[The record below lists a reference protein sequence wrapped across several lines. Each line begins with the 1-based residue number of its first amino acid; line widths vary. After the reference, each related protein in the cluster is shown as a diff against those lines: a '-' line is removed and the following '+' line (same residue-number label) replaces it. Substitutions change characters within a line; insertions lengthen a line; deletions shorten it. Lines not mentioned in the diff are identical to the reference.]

1 MTRSADAHVMTRR
14 SRRHLLAYGLLLAGA
29 VLFLAACIPGTG
41 GSPGAPTPTPTPQL
55 PLEPAKPTDP
65 FNLLAWAF
73 TPIFQA
79 LFIILVFVYSVL
91 NGAGVPGAV
100 GIAIIVL
107 TIAVRAVVIPLVRRQ
122 LVSQRRMQML
132 QPEIRE
138 IQKRY
143 RGDAMKSREA
153 QQQLFKE
160 RGVSPFSG
168 CLPLLLQLPLLFIVY
183 AVIQNGITNYN
194 PTEMLKVFGVQV
206 VPLSCPSEPV
216 IVNGFPKPCIDPFV
230 PWLGNLD
237 VSRPEIL
244 FTIPGIAFGISGLAI
259 VSALLQLVQS
269 RMLLTPVDPE
279 NDDPNVR
286 IQRQTMLFLPLISV
300 LYGGILPAGLFI
312 YWIVATVF
320 QVVQQY
326 LIVGW
331 GGMFPFL
338 GWHPGFARDHT
349 PRFPVSVPPPDLT
362 KRKPGAPAP
371 PDERTVSAERTIRP
385 AKRSRDRRGRRR

>member
-1 MTRSADAHVMTRR
+1 MTPPTIRR
-14 SRRHLLAYGLLLAGA
+14 NWLAIGLLVAGALLLLAACATGQPGA
-29 VLFLAACIPGTG
+29 
-41 GSPGAPTPTPTPQL
+41 SPGAPTPTPTPQH
-55 PLEPAKPTDP
+55 PLRPAQPTDP

-79 LFIILVFVYSVL
+79 LFIILVFVYDGLREV
-91 NGAGVPGAV
+91 GVPGAI
-100 GIAIIVL
+100 GFAIIVL
-107 TIAVRAVVIPLVRRQ
+107 TIAVRAAVIPLVRRQ

-138 IQKRY
+138 ISRRY
-143 RGDAMKSREA
+143 KGDALKSREA
-153 QQQLFKE
+153 QQQLFRE
-160 RGVSPFSG
+160 RGVNPFSG

-183 AVIQNGITNYN
+183 AVIQNGITNYD
-194 PTEMLKVFGVQV
+194 PSAMLNVFGVQV
-206 VPLSCPSEPV
+206 VPLECPTAPE
-216 IVNGFPKPCIDPFV
+216 IVNGVVKPCIDPIV

-269 RMLLTPVDPE
+269 RMLLAPVDPE
-279 NDDPNVR
+279 NDDPNAR

-312 YWIVATVF
+312 YWIVATIF
-320 QVVQQY
+320 QLVQQY

-338 GWHPGFARDHT
+338 GWHPAFARDHT

-362 KRKPGAPAP
+362 KRKPGAPAL
-371 PDERTVSAERTIRP
+371 PDDRTVSAERTIRP

>member
-1 MTRSADAHVMTRR
+1 MALVKSLPRWLPFA
-14 SRRHLLAYGLLLAGA
+14 LLVVGA
-29 VLFLAACIPGTG
+29 LVLVAACAPTG
-41 GSPGAPTPTPTPQL
+41 GSPGAPTPTPTPMQ
-55 PLEPAKPTDP
+55 PLRPAQPTDP
-65 FNLLAWAF
+65 FNLLAWLF
-73 TPIFQA
+73 TPIFQV
-79 LFIILVFVYSVL
+79 LFIILVFVYDVL
-91 NGAGVPGAV
+91 KDAGIPGAI
-100 GIAIIVL
+100 GFAIIVL
-107 TIAVRAVVIPLVRRQ
+107 TLAVRIVVIPLVRRQ

-132 QPEIRE
+132 QPEIKELQR
-138 IQKRY
+138 RF
-143 RGDAMKSREA
+143 RGDAMKVREA
-153 QQQLFKE
+153 QQQLFRE
-160 RGVSPFSG
+160 RGVNPFSG

-206 VPLSCPSEPV
+206 VPLECPAQPV
-216 IVNGFPKPCIDPFV
+216 IDPVTNHPRPCIDPIV

-244 FTIPGIAFGISGLAI
+244 FTIPVISFGISGLAI
-259 VSALLQLVQS
+259 VSALLQLIQS
-269 RMLLTPVDPE
+269 RMLLAPVDPE

-320 QVVQQY
+320 QIVQQY

-331 GGMFPFL
+331 GAMFPIL
-338 GWHPGFARDHT
+338 GWNPAFAREHT

-362 KRKPGAPAP
+362 KRKPGAPVL
-371 PDERTVSAERTIRP
+371 PDDRTMSAERTIRST
-385 AKRSRDRRGRRR
+385 KRSRDRRGRRR

>member
-1 MTRSADAHVMTRR
+1 MMRPHLRR
-14 SRRHLLAYGLLLAGA
+14 SWFAVALLVAAA
-29 VLFLAACIPGTG
+29 LFVLAACLPGAEG
-41 GSPGAPTPTPTPQL
+41 GPGAPAPTPTPQL
-55 PLEPAKPTDP
+55 PLTPAQPTDP
-65 FNLLAWAF
+65 FHLISWAF

-79 LFIILVFVYSVL
+79 LFIILVFVYDVL
-91 NGAGVPGAV
+91 RDAGVPGAV
-100 GIAIIVL
+100 GFAIIVL
-107 TIAVRAVVIPLVRRQ
+107 TLAVRVVVIPLVRRQ

-138 IQKRY
+138 IQRRFK
-143 RGDAMKSREA
+143 GDAMKSREA
-153 QQQLFKE
+153 QQQLFRE
-160 RGVSPFSG
+160 RGVNPFSG

-183 AVIQNGITNYN
+183 AVIQNGITNYD
-194 PTEMLKVFGVQV
+194 PSEMLKVFGVQV
-206 VPLSCPSEPV
+206 VPLECPAVPEL
-216 IVNGFPKPCIDPFV
+216 VNGIPKPCIDPIV

-244 FTIPGIAFGISGLAI
+244 FTIPGIEFGISGLAI

-269 RMLLTPVDPE
+269 RMLLAPVDPE
-279 NDDPNVR
+279 NDDPNAR

-300 LYGGILPAGLFI
+300 VYGGFLPAGLFI

-320 QVVQQY
+320 SIVQQY

-338 GWHPGFARDHT
+338 GWHPAFARDHT

-362 KRKPGAPAP
+362 KRKPGAPVL
-371 PDERTVSAERTIRP
+371 PDDRTVSAERTIRP